1 VAAGTKKTIGGLF
14 LAHLVLDMYMPVLP
28 AILPLLILQNNYS
41 YLEAGILVT
50 AFNMVSSFAQPA
62 FGILSDRRGLAV
74 PLGAVL
80 FTSALFVSLM
90 GVANSYLVLVLC
102 SALSALGHAC
112 FHPAALSIV
121 SRLCSDENRGQ
132 LTSYFVVG
140 GNIGYAIGPVLA
152 GVVVTLFGLPGLLLL
167 LIPAGI
173 TALFI
178 NRVVPQ
184 SLFIPSPANSTAHGT
199 DVEKPV
205 NYRPFSILMGAT
217 ILRSWAIFV
226 TITYLPTYLVTQGY
240 ELVTAGLLLS
250 IMLLLGVC
258 GQIVGGHL
266 SDRYGRR
273 EYMIAGLLC
282 GIPPFLV
289 FMATDGMLSLAAMF
303 VFGFCVWSTFSVAV
317 AMGHELL
324 PGRVGLASGMMLGL
338 AIGFGGLG
346 VAINGVIADMF
357 SLDLALLVLAV
368 PLLFAAAMMCI
379 IPYPWKALGKGMA
392 RRGNV

>member
-1 VAAGTKKTIGGLF
+1 MTEETIPGTKKTIAGLF
-14 LAHLVLDMYMPVLP
+14 LAHLVIDFYMPVLP
-28 AILPLLILQNNYS
+28 AILPLLILQHSYS

-50 AFNMVSSFAQPA
+50 AFNMVSSFAQPF
-62 FGILSDRRGLAV
+62 FGILSDKRGLVA

-90 GVANSYLVLVLC
+90 GVANSYLLLILC

-112 FHPAALSIV
+112 FHPSALSIV
-121 SRLCSDENRGQ
+121 SRLCTDQNRGR

-140 GNIGYAIGPVLA
+140 GNIGYAIGPVVA
-152 GVVVTLFGLPGLLLL
+152 GVVVTIFGLQGLLLL
-167 LIPAGI
+167 IIPAGI
-173 TALFI
+173 TALVI

-184 SLFIPSPANSTAHGT
+184 SMFTKPRTPEG
-199 DVEKPV
+199 DVALSNDTPV
-205 NYRPFSILMGAT
+205 NYRPFSILVGAT

-226 TITYLPTYLVTQGY
+226 TITFFPTYLVTRGY
-240 ELVTAGLLLS
+240 DLVTAGLLLS
-250 IMLLLGVC
+250 IMLIVGVV

-289 FMATDGMLSLAAMF
+289 FMVTDGPFSLAAMF
-303 VFGFCVWSTFSVAV
+303 VFGFCVWSTFSVSV
-317 AMGHELL
+317 AMSHELL
-324 PGRVGLASGMMLGL
+324 PGKIGLASGMMLGL

-346 VAINGVIADMF
+346 VAINGVIADLY
-357 SLDLALLVLAV
+357 SLDLALLLLAI
-368 PLLFAAAMMCI
+368 PLLCAAALMLVL
-379 IPYPWKALGKGMA
+379 PYPWKLLG
-392 RRGNV
+392 RGNS

>member
-1 VAAGTKKTIGGLF
+1 
-14 LAHLVLDMYMPVLP
+14 MPVLP

-41 YLEAGILVT
+41 FLEAGIIVT
-50 AFNMVSSFAQPA
+50 AFNMVSSFAQPV

-90 GVANSYLVLVLC
+90 GVADTYLLLILC

-112 FHPAALSIV
+112 FHPSALSIV
-121 SRLCSDENRGQ
+121 SRLCTNENRGR

-152 GVVVTLFGLPGLLLL
+152 GIVVTLFGLHGLLLL
-167 LIPAGI
+167 IIPAGI
-173 TALFI
+173 TALLI
-178 NRVVPQ
+178 HRVVPQ
-184 SLFIPSPANSTAHGT
+184 SLFAPVPKTHEEREAAS
-199 DVEKPV
+199 EPV
-205 NYRPFSILMGAT
+205 NYRPFSILLGAT

-226 TITYLPTYLVTQGY
+226 TITFLPVFLVSRGY
-240 ELVTAGLLLS
+240 DLVTAGLLLS
-250 IMLLLGVC
+250 IMLLVGVV

-289 FMATDGMLSLAAMF
+289 FMATSGMLSIAAMF

-324 PGRVGLASGMMLGL
+324 PGKVGLASGMMLGF

-346 VAINGVIADMF
+346 VAVNGVIADMY
-357 SLDLALLVLAV
+357 SLELALLTIVI
-368 PLLFAAAMMCI
+368 PLFCAAAMMLI
-379 IPYPWKALGKGMA
+379 MPYPWKALGRYNSKQ
-392 RRGNV
+392 

>member
-1 VAAGTKKTIGGLF
+1 MTGTPGAKKTIAGLF
-14 LAHLVLDMYMPVLP
+14 LAHLVMDLYMPVLP
-28 AILPLLILQNNYS
+28 AILPLLILQNSYT

-80 FTSALFVSLM
+80 FTTALFVSLM
-90 GVANSYLVLVLC
+90 GIANSYLLLILC

-121 SRLCSDENRGQ
+121 SRLCTDENRGQ
-132 LTSYFVVG
+132 RTSYFVVG

-152 GVVVTLFGLPGLLLL
+152 GILVTLFGLPGLLLL
-167 LIPAGI
+167 IIPAGI
-173 TALFI
+173 AALVI
-178 NRVVPQ
+178 HRVVPQ
-184 SLFIPSPANSTAHGT
+184 SLFAPGVTAHNLSETTG
-199 DVEKPV
+199 EPV
-205 NYRPFSILMGAT
+205 NYRPFSILVGAI

-226 TITYLPTYLVTQGY
+226 TITYFPVYFVTRGY
-240 ELVTAGLLLS
+240 DLVTASLLLS
-250 IMLLLGVC
+250 IMLLVGVV

-282 GIPPFLV
+282 GIPPFLI
-289 FMATDGMLSLAAMF
+289 FMTTEGIVSLAAMF

-346 VAINGVIADMF
+346 VAVNGIIADMY
-357 SLDLALLVLAV
+357 SLELALVVIVIPLFCAAVMMLVL
-368 PLLFAAAMMCI
+368 
-379 IPYPWKALGKGMA
+379 PYPWKALG
-392 RRGNV
+392 RHLTRD

>member
-1 VAAGTKKTIGGLF
+1 MTTLAGTKKTIAGLF

-28 AILPLLILQNNYS
+28 AILPLLISQNGYS

-50 AFNMVSSFAQPA
+50 AFNIVSSLAQPA
-62 FGILSDRRGLAV
+62 FGILSDRRGLMV

-90 GVANSYLVLVLC
+90 GIADNYLLLILC

-112 FHPAALSIV
+112 FHPYALSIV
-121 SRLCSDENRGQ
+121 SRLCTAANRGR

-152 GVVVTLFGLPGLLLL
+152 GIVVTVFGLPGLLLL

-173 TALFI
+173 TALI
-178 NRVVPQ
+178 IHRVVPQ
-184 SLFIPSPANSTAHGT
+184 GIFTPGGSDRKDPNGPAC
-199 DVEKPV
+199 EPV
-205 NYRPFSILMGAT
+205 TYRPFAILMGST

-226 TITYLPTYLVTQGY
+226 TITYFPVYLVSKGY
-240 ELVTAGLLLS
+240 DLVTAGLLLS
-250 IMLLLGVC
+250 IMLMVGVV

-282 GIPPFLV
+282 GIPPFLL
-289 FMATDGMLSLAAMF
+289 FMATDGPLSIAAMF
-303 VFGFCVWSTFSVAV
+303 LFGFCVWSTFSVAV
-317 AMGHELL
+317 ALGHELL

-346 VAINGVIADMF
+346 IAINGVIADLY
-357 SLDLALLVLAV
+357 SLDLALLVLV
-368 PLLFAAAMMCI
+368 IPLFIAAALMFVL
-379 IPYPWKALGKGMA
+379 PYPWKLLGQ
-392 RRGNV
+392 GNS